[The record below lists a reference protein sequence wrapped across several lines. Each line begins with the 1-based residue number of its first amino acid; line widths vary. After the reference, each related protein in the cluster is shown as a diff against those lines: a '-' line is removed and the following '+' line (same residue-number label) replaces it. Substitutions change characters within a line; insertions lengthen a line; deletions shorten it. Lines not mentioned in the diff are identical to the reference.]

1 MKKFRIYF
9 IASIIAIFSII
20 AVGCSSSSPEK
31 VLENAINKNKEI
43 KYSKQNADISIGL
56 AGMTIDLKASGDV
69 DNKDKKAA
77 LKVSINAP
85 MAQMNNETMDIY
97 TDKGVTY
104 IKEPGTDKFMKM
116 TAKEGT
122 TSDSSVTEGIAAA
135 AFSSLKDD
143 KSLKDSIKIEKDSE
157 SNQVINAE
165 ISKETVKGLVDK
177 MLASEDVMAT
187 IQSAIESQL
196 MEMSEGVKGNTKSK
210 EEMQNLAKQGAKD
223 AVEEYKNTIKQLE
236 ISSIKYTGKVNKDGY
251 LYSEEISFDI
261 KEATS
266 GLTLNLKLNT
276 NISDINADK
285 TVNIPEIPA
294 DKIVEM

>member
-9 IASIIAIFSII
+9 IASIIAIFSIM

-43 KYSKQNADISIGL
+43 KYSKQNADINIGL
-56 AGMTIDLKASGDV
+56 AGMTIDVKASGDV
-69 DNKDKKAA
+69 DNKDKKVA
-77 LKVSINAP
+77 LKVTINAP
-85 MAQMNNETMDIY
+85 MAEMNNQTMDIY

-116 TAKEGT
+116 TAKEGEA
-122 TSDSSVTEGIAAA
+122 SDSSVSEGIASA
-135 AFSSLKDD
+135 AFASLKDD
-143 KSLKDSIKIEKDSE
+143 KSLKDSIKMEKDGD
-157 SNQVINAE
+157 SNQVITAE
-165 ISKETVKGLVDK
+165 ISKETVKGLVEK
-177 MLASEDVMAT
+177 MLASENVMAT
-187 IQSAIESQL
+187 MESAMESQL
-196 MEMSEGVKGNTKSK
+196 MEMSEGVEGNNKSK
-210 EEMQNLAKQGAKD
+210 EEMQNLAKQGVQAQM
-223 AVEEYKNTIKQLE
+223 EEIKTAIKQLE

-251 LYSEEISFDI
+251 LHSEEVTFDI

-294 DKIVEM
+294 DKIVDM